1 MLKKIGVAT
10 SLLLLALVALV
21 WVKIVAPFQ
30 SAAER
35 FGPAGAVLTTA
46 PVWI

>member
-1 MLKKIGVAT
+1 MLKKIGLAI
-10 SLLLLALVALV
+10 SLLLLTVVAV
-21 WVKIVAPFQ
+21 AWVKIVAPFQ

>member
-10 SLLLLALVALV
+10 SLLLALVALV